1 MSGDTEEVE
10 IEYGTNLYVF
20 EWDGTTATLL
30 RVEDRVKFADSSYS
44 SGLPTPVF
52 NKLRWNT
59 DNELTMDEVDL
70 SPAEF
75 GENI

>member
-1 MSGDTEEVE
+1 MPEDTKEVE

-20 EWDGTTATLL
+20 EWNEETATLL
-30 RVEDRVKFADSSYS
+30 RVEDRVEFAGSSYS

-52 NKLRWNT
+52 NELRWNT
-59 DNELTMDEVDL
+59 DNDLTIDKVDL

-75 GENI
+75 GENV